1 MNAQFQTVRFNN
13 RRYNRLTSGSA
24 GAGPGG
30 GAETGSVAGQLGD
43 LEPVDNCINSVL
55 GQVSIYR
62 VDQKKGRSQKTK
74 SGHGG
79 VFSKKNP

>member
-1 MNAQFQTVRFNN
+1 MNAQFHTVRFNN

-55 GQVSIYR
+55 GQVSNLSSISSLTAS
-62 VDQKKGRSQKTK
+62 RSCCRRW
-74 SGHGG
+74 S
-79 VFSKKNP
+79 

>member
-55 GQVSIYR
+55 GQVSIP
-62 VDQKKGRSQKTK
+62 SI
-74 SGHGG
+74 S
-79 VFSKKNP
+79 N